1 MRTSVVLAR
10 SKMAADP
17 FYHGILNDEIQ
28 EFSLG
33 AGTLRLVAGTYQ
45 GHTGIQGNYLP
56 LDFYDIHLDA
66 HGTVGLDV
74 PGDNK
79 SAMVFTLEGDAVVS
93 GAPVAVKTAAKLGA
107 GDTVTIEAG
116 EKPIE
121 ILFMCSE
128 RLGEPIAWYGP
139 IVMNTQQELL
149 IRSTR

>member
-1 MRTSVVLAR
+1 M
-10 SKMAADP
+10 
-17 FYHGILNDEIQ
+17 
-28 EFSLG
+28 
-33 AGTLRLVAGTYQ
+33 
-45 GHTGIQGNYLP
+45 
-56 LDFYDIHLDA
+56 
-66 HGTVGLDV
+66 
-74 PGDNK
+74 
-79 SAMVFTLEGDAVVS
+79 S

-149 IRSTR
+149 IRSTRRPRHVHQESGIIRKRLDGCRGAESARAKRAAVRGARPHWFFAVLNGKERT